1 MIKYNYTARD
11 EAGKSVKGE
20 MLAESE
26 LELGSKVA
34 KMGQYL
40 TGYKVS
46 KGPMRTKG
54 PSKRFHL
61 KTTDILRFTFQLA
74 TLIDAGLPL
83 LDGLKD
89 MARESGDERAQTIID
104 DIRYRVEAG
113 ETMEGALSFH
123 PNSFPQLY
131 RAIIGAGEATGKLGQ
146 VLHDLTILLEWQ
158 MELDSKVKEAA
169 TYPIILS
176 LVLVGVVTILVV
188 KVIPMFEPIFEE
200 LHATLPLPT
209 QIVLGVSYIVRHY
222 WYVFPAVIGSVIF
235 GWKSFVST
243 AAGRYKADSLILK
256 VPLFGSLTRKIALSR
271 FVHTFALSF
280 RAGINLLT
288 CLDIAKK
295 TTGNVR
301 LERAISNARDS
312 VNVGE
317 KLAGSLQVS
326 GEFPPMVIRMIAV
339 GEQTGSLTTSLLK
352 IAEYYDKDVASSV
365 RKIFTAFE
373 PIMIVTMGAVV
384 GGIAMSIFMPMFQM
398 VEKMG

>member
-1 MIKYNYTARD
+1 MLKYNYIARD
-11 EAGKSVKGE
+11 ESGKVVKGE

-26 LELGSKVA
+26 LELGSKIA
-34 KMGQYL
+34 KLGYYL
-40 TGYKVS
+40 TKYKVS
-46 KGPMRTKG
+46 KGPVRTKG
-54 PSKRFHL
+54 ISKRFHL
-61 KTTDILRFTFQLA
+61 KDADILRFTFQLA

-83 LDGLKD
+83 LEGLKD
-89 MARESGDERAQTIID
+89 MAREAGDERAQTIID

-113 ETMEGALSFH
+113 ETLEGALSFH
-123 PNSFPQLY
+123 PTSFPQLY

-146 VLHDLTILLEWQ
+146 VLHDLTVLLEWQ
-158 MELDSKVKEAA
+158 MELNSKIKEAA

-176 LVLVGVVTILVV
+176 LVLIGVVTLLVV
-188 KVIPMFEPIFEE
+188 RVIPMFTPIFEE
-200 LHATLPLPT
+200 LHASLPLPT
-209 QIVLGVSYIVRHY
+209 QIVLGVSYTVRHY
-222 WYVFPAVIGSVIF
+222 WYVFIIAIVGAVF
-235 GWKSFVST
+235 GYRMLVST
-243 AAGRYKADSLILK
+243 PAGRFKADSVKLK
-256 VPLFGSLTRKIALSR
+256 LPLFGILIRKIALSR

-301 LERAISNARDS
+301 LERAIANARDS

-352 IAEYYDKDVASSV
+352 IAEYYDKEVASSV

-373 PIMIVTMGAVV
+373 PIMIVTMGVVV
-384 GGIAMSIFMPMFQM
+384 GGIAMSIFMQMFQM